1 MQVPITA
8 ASRYASIAVIAAVP
22 RTGVGGYVILF
33 LAVAASW
40 IGIPLVGAG
49 VLATA
54 GVLASEGELNLWW
67 VILVAT
73 AGAWCGG
80 YVGYLVGRSAGDAVA
95 ERPGLW
101 HHRRRRTM
109 RAGERAY
116 RRWGRV
122 AVFVMP
128 TFVSGALKMPRR
140 TFLAW
145 NALAAL
151 ASTSIAAVGA
161 YGIGTAVIGRLSARE
176 GAWALATA
184 GLVSAATVLIVVRI
198 RRRRSVRR
206 LSNRLSV

>member
-1 MQVPITA
+1 M
-8 ASRYASIAVIAAVP
+8 IAAVP
-22 RTGVGGYVILF
+22 QTGAGGYLILF

-73 AGAWCGG
+73 AGAWIGG
-80 YVGYLVGRSAGDAVA
+80 YVGYLLGRTAGDAVA
-95 ERPGLW
+95 NRPGLW
-101 HHRRRRTM
+101 QHHRRRTM
-109 RAGERAY
+109 RAGQQVY
-116 RRWGRV
+116 RRWGRI
-122 AVFVMP
+122 AVFVTP
-128 TFVSGALKMPRR
+128 TSLSGALKMPTR

-161 YGIGTAVIGRLSARE
+161 YGIGAAVLGRLSARN
-176 GAWALATA
+176 GVRALVVVA
-184 GLVSAATVLIVVRI
+184 LVSASATLFLAH
-198 RRRRSVRR
+198 RRRRRT
-206 LSNRLSV
+206 